1 MADGFI
7 DVIIELLQS
16 VTGTQRR
23 TNQETCRE
31 VNGIKQKTIIL
42 AWHWDFKF
50 LQLYEVVVVVQL
62 LSHVQIFVIPWTA
75 VLQASLSFNFSWNL
89 LKLLSIES
97 VMPSIHLV
105 LCLPLSSCL
114 QTFPASG
121 SFLMSWLFT
130 SCGQNIRASAS
141 ASVLLVNIQDWSP
154 LGWTGLISYSPRD
167 SQESS
172 PTPQFKSINS
182 SALSFLYSPT
192 LQSIHDYW
200 KKHNFD

>member
-1 MADGFI
+1 MADSFT

-31 VNGIKQKTIIL
+31 ENGIKQKTIIL
-42 AWHWDFKF
+42 VWHWDFKF
-50 LQLYEVVVVVQL
+50 LQLYEVVAVQS

-75 VLQASLSFNFSWNL
+75 VLQASLSFNISWSL
-89 LKLLSIES
+89 LKLMSIEL

-105 LCLPLSSCL
+105 FCLPLSSCL
-114 QTFPASG
+114 QTFPGSG

-130 SCGQNIRASAS
+130 SCGQSIRASVS
-141 ASVLLVNIQDWSP
+141 ASVLLMNIQDWSP
-154 LGWTGLISYSPRD
+154 LGWTGLIFYSPRD

-172 PTPQFKSINS
+172 PTPQFFSVQPSLRSNS
-182 SALSFLYSPT
+182 HIHIW
-192 LQSIHDYW
+192 LQE
-200 KKHNFD
+200 KL